1 MRTVMYVILLGVY
14 SSFNLFCTPCLI
26 TSQCSL
32 PHWPHLPPLVHHSPI
47 SFLLAAVEYDAVA
60 SHSMDCEAIVIAQD
74 KTSPFVSMLIRDV
87 MYGLLL
93 LLISRYDRDAVRRIL
108 LWTQLCYI
116 CSENYVY
123 MVLVVIYMHYYVYAY
138 GKLVMPK
145 VEGASKL
152 NCDSWLLPSPTLTH
166 RCWAASSKSIIAA
179 SLCKYICYACTIQL
193 TYDFARKVQFCW

>member
-1 MRTVMYVILLGVY
+1 
-14 SSFNLFCTPCLI
+14 
-26 TSQCSL
+26 
-32 PHWPHLPPLVHHSPI
+32 
-47 SFLLAAVEYDAVA
+47 
-60 SHSMDCEAIVIAQD
+60 MDCEAIVIAQD

-123 MVLVVIYMHYYVYAY
+123 MVLVVLYMHYYVYAY

-152 NCDSWLLPSPTLTH
+152 NCDS
-166 RCWAASSKSIIAA
+166 
-179 SLCKYICYACTIQL
+179 
-193 TYDFARKVQFCW
+193 